1 MRNRKLLILCVLLML
16 LAGCQLARADGMTV
30 QSERLI
36 GAFITRE
43 YLDLFDFEGYL
54 EDNISTFEKGGNITI
69 ENSERYNGRIYAELR
84 EVPLTN
90 EETGE
95 PSSTWEYEFPDLD
108 GITFF
113 AAEITPPNGDTFY
126 AMHGDNAVSD
136 ARYAVGDV
144 NSSIEG
150 TIYFTPADDL
160 VFYVNPVYQDN
171 EGRVY
176 VTTGNGIS
184 SSGSNWEGATF
195 STTLEEQQTVAE
207 NGEETAE
214 GFKLTVHFAV
224 RNPPQGV
231 GIIQMDAGN
240 AIVAQDDY
248 DTNELPERIEPEDET
263 EYIIVETRAAAPD
276 GGTIATREIFDVG
289 DDYIT
294 AYTAY
299 VGREDGIV
307 EARLI
312 ELLWK

>member
-1 MRNRKLLILCVLLML
+1 MRNRKLLILCLLLIL

-90 EETGE
+90 EETGA
-95 PSSTWEYEFPDLD
+95 PSVTWEYEFPDLD
-108 GITFF
+108 GIDFF
-113 AAEITPPNGDTFY
+113 AAEVILREGVAFRD
-126 AMHGDNAVSD
+126 MQSDNAISD
-136 ARYAVGDV
+136 AKYAAGNV
-144 NSSIEG
+144 NSSLEG
-150 TIYFTPADDL
+150 TIHFEPNDEL
-160 VFYVNPVYQDN
+160 VFYVNPVYQDSD
-171 EGRVY
+171 GRVY
-176 VTTGNGIS
+176 VTTGNGMVA
-184 SSGSNWEGATF
+184 SGRNQEGWVF

-207 NGEETAE
+207 NGEITAE

-240 AIVAQDDY
+240 EIVARDDY
-248 DTNELPERIEPEDET
+248 DPNELPERIEPEGET
-263 EYIIVETRAAAPD
+263 EYIIAETRAAAPD
-276 GGTIATREIFDVG
+276 GGTIVTREIFDVG